1 MLAHQFY
8 ANFIV
13 FDQIILEKKKKKKKK
28 IRDEHIAQTLNYINT
43 A

>member
-1 MLAHQFY
+1 M
-8 ANFIV
+8 
-13 FDQIILEKKKKKKKK
+13 LEKKKKKKKK